1 MYLAPV
7 KNRIRKM
14 ARKLARGDVRIDR
27 ICSTWHLSL
36 FSPGGNVKAKGRTLS
51 SAAGRL
57 FIFYRLLA
65 FIDAEWLKII
75 GPGAGRNG
83 RL

>member
-1 MYLAPV
+1 MYLAFM

-14 ARKLARGDVRIDR
+14 ARKLARGDVQIAR

-36 FSPGGNVKAKGRTLS
+36 SSPKGNFKAKGRTLR

-57 FIFYRLLA
+57 FAPFL
-65 FIDAEWLKII
+65 
-75 GPGAGRNG
+75 
-83 RL
+83 